1 MPSYLL
7 TGAGGQLGQ
16 CFQAVAAQFPQH
28 QLICA
33 TREEADLNR
42 PETLEKIYAATP
54 FEGILNCAAYTQVD
68 KAETEKDKVTAIN
81 EEGVANLID
90 FAKPRQLKIIH
101 FSTDFVFDGHQKSP
115 YKETDTPHPLN
126 SYGQSKAK
134 GEQLLIQAKLPSVI
148 IRTSWLFSPYGSNFV
163 KSILFKANRGEELKV
178 VSDQYGTPTSGLD
191 LAQAVLRILD
201 HPALFEAPIYHIAQ
215 GPPTSWYGFAQQIV
229 ALSGSKAALSPIL
242 SEDYPTAARRP
253 HYAALDTQRIQ
264 KNVSLSLR
272 NWEDALADCLQLIQ
286 ANEGL

>member
-28 QLICA
+28 QLICV
-33 TREEADLNR
+33 TREEVDLNC

-68 KAETEKDKVTAIN
+68 KAEIEKDKATAIN
-81 EEGVANLID
+81 QEGVANLID
-90 FAKPRQLKIIH
+90 FALPRQLKIIH
-101 FSTDFVFDGHQKSP
+101 FSTDFVFDGYQKSP

-126 SYGQSKAK
+126 NYGQSKLK
-134 GEQLLIQAKLPSVI
+134 GEQLLTQANIPSVI
-148 IRTSWLFSPYGSNFV
+148 IRTSWLFSPYVNNFV
-163 KSILFKANRGEELKV
+163 KSILFKAKRGEELKV
-178 VSDQYGTPTSGLD
+178 VTDQYGTPTSGLD
-191 LAQAVLRILD
+191 LAQAVLSILD
-201 HPALFEAPIYHIAQ
+201 HPALFKAPIYHIAQ

-229 ALSGSKAALSPIL
+229 KLSGSKAALRNIL
-242 SEDYPTAARRP
+242 SEERPTDARRP
-253 HYAALDTQRIQ
+253 HYSVLDTQLIQ
-264 KNVSLSLR
+264 NNLSLSLR

>member
-16 CFQAVAAQFPQH
+16 CFQAVVTQFPQH

-33 TREEADLNR
+33 TREEVDLNH
-42 PETLEKIYAATP
+42 PETLEKTYAATP

-68 KAETEKDKVTAIN
+68 KAETEKDKATAIN

-115 YKETDTPHPLN
+115 YKETDSPHPLN
-126 SYGQSKAK
+126 SYGQSKLK

-163 KSILFKANRGEELKV
+163 KSILFKAKRGEELKV

-191 LAQAVLRILD
+191 LAQAVLSILD

-229 ALSGSKAALSPIL
+229 ALSGSKAALRPIL

>member
-16 CFQAVAAQFPQH
+16 CFQAVVTQFPQH

-42 PETLEKIYAATP
+42 PETLEKIYVATP
-54 FEGILNCAAYTQVD
+54 FAGILNCAAYTQVD
-68 KAETEKDKVTAIN
+68 KAETEKDKATAIN

-90 FAKPRQLKIIH
+90 FALPRQLKIIH

-115 YKETDTPHPLN
+115 YKETDSPHPLN
-126 SYGQSKAK
+126 SYGQSKLK

-148 IRTSWLFSPYGSNFV
+148 FRTSWLFSPYGNNFV
-163 KSILFKANRGEELKV
+163 KSILFKAKRGEELKV
-178 VSDQYGTPTSGLD
+178 VSDQYSKPTSGLD
-191 LAQAVLRILD
+191 LAQAVLSILD

-242 SEDYPTAARRP
+242 SEDYPTAAHRP

-286 ANEGL
+286 ANDGL

>member
-1 MPSYLL
+1 MPSFLL

-16 CFQAVAAQFPQH
+16 CFQAVATRFPQH
-28 QLICA
+28 QLISA

-68 KAETEKDKVTAIN
+68 KAETEKDKATAIN

-101 FSTDFVFDGHQKSP
+101 FSTDFVFDGHQKLP

-126 SYGQSKAK
+126 SYGQSKLK

-163 KSILFKANRGEELKV
+163 KSILLKAKRGEELKV

-191 LAQAVLRILD
+191 LAQAVLSILD

-229 ALSGSKAALSPIL
+229 ALSGNKATLRPIL
-242 SEDYPTAARRP
+242 SEEYPTAARRP
-253 HYAALDTQRIQ
+253 NYSVLDTQRIQ
-264 KNVSLSLR
+264 KNVYLSLR
-272 NWEDALADCLQLIQ
+272 NWEDALADCLQIMQ

>member
-1 MPSYLL
+1 MPNYLL
-7 TGAGGQLGQ
+7 TGAGGQLGE
-16 CFQAVAAQFPQH
+16 CFQTVATQFPQH

-68 KAETEKDKVTAIN
+68 NAETEKDKAIAIN

-115 YKETDTPHPLN
+115 YKETDSPHPLN
-126 SYGQSKAK
+126 SYGQSKLK

-163 KSILFKANRGEELKV
+163 KSILFKAKKGEELKV
-178 VSDQYGTPTSGLD
+178 VSDQYGTPTAGLD
-191 LAQAVLRILD
+191 LAQAVLSILD

-229 ALSGSKAALSPIL
+229 ALSGSKAALRPIL

-253 HYAALDTQRIQ
+253 HYSVLDTQRIQ
-264 KNVSLSLR
+264 KNVSLTLR

>member
-1 MPSYLL
+1 MPNYLL
-7 TGAGGQLGQ
+7 TGAGGQLGE
-16 CFQAVAAQFPQH
+16 CFQTVATQFPQH

-33 TREEADLNR
+33 TREEADINR
-42 PETLEKIYAATP
+42 PETLEKIHAATP

-90 FAKPRQLKIIH
+90 FALPRQLKIIH

-115 YKETDTPHPLN
+115 YKETDSPHPLN
-126 SYGQSKAK
+126 SYGQSKLK

-163 KSILFKANRGEELKV
+163 KSILFKAKKGEELKV
-178 VSDQYGTPTSGLD
+178 VSDQYGTPTAGLD
-191 LAQAVLRILD
+191 LAQAVLSILD

-215 GPPTSWYGFAQQIV
+215 GPPASWYGFAQQIL
-229 ALSGSKAALSPIL
+229 ALSGSKAALRPIL
-242 SEDYPTAARRP
+242 SEDYPSAARRP
-253 HYAALDTQRIQ
+253 HYSVLDTQRIQ
-264 KNVSLSLR
+264 KNVSLTLR

>member
-16 CFQAVAAQFPQH
+16 CFQAVSNQFPQH
-28 QLICA
+28 QLICT

-68 KAETEKDKVTAIN
+68 KAETEKDKAIAIN

-115 YKETDTPHPLN
+115 YKETDSPHPLN
-126 SYGQSKAK
+126 SYGQSKVK

-163 KSILFKANRGEELKV
+163 KSILFKIKRGEELKV
-178 VSDQYGTPTSGLD
+178 VSDQYGTPTAGLD
-191 LAQAVLRILD
+191 LAQAVLSILD

>member
-33 TREEADLNR
+33 TREEVDLNR

-68 KAETEKDKVTAIN
+68 KAETEKDKATAIN

-126 SYGQSKAK
+126 SYGQSKLK

-163 KSILFKANRGEELKV
+163 KSILFNAKKGEELKV
-178 VSDQYGTPTSGLD
+178 VSDQYGTPTAGLD

-201 HPALFEAPIYHIAQ
+201 HPAFFEAPIYHIAQ

-229 ALSGSKAALSPIL
+229 ALSGSKAALRPIL

>member
-16 CFQAVAAQFPQH
+16 CFQAVSTQFPQH
-28 QLICA
+28 QLICT

-68 KAETEKDKVTAIN
+68 KAETEKDKATAIN

-90 FAKPRQLKIIH
+90 FALPRQLKIIH

-115 YKETDTPHPLN
+115 YKETDSPHPLN
-126 SYGQSKAK
+126 SYGQSKVK

-163 KSILFKANRGEELKV
+163 KSILFKAKRGEELKV
-178 VSDQYGTPTSGLD
+178 VSDQYGTPTAGLD

-229 ALSGSKAALSPIL
+229 ALSGSKAALRPIL

>member
-16 CFQAVAAQFPQH
+16 CFQAVATQFPQH

-68 KAETEKDKVTAIN
+68 KAETEKDKATAIN

-90 FAKPRQLKIIH
+90 FARSRQLKIIH

-115 YKETDTPHPLN
+115 YKETDSPHPLN
-126 SYGQSKAK
+126 SYGQSKVR

-163 KSILFKANRGEELKV
+163 KSILFKAKRGEELKV

-191 LAQAVLRILD
+191 LAQAVLSILD

-215 GPPTSWYGFAQQIV
+215 GPPTSWYGFAQRIV
-229 ALSGSKAALSPIL
+229 ALSRSKAALRPIL